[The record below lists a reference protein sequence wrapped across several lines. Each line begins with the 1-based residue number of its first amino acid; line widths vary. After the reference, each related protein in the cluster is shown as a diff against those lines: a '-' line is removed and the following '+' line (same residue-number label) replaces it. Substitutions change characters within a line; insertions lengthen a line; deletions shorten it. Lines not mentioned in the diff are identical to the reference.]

1 MKNKHYFFVLL
12 VFCFIASSNVY
23 PQSKPAY
30 TIKAG
35 EGFEDCKLGDNSE
48 DLLEKFGK
56 PSKNDGAYI
65 DFYEK
70 GLEVAVRNGKVNTIF
85 LIYRSKTHMTF
96 DGVTDK
102 NIGFSS
108 TIPEVMRLYG
118 KPSRIGNSIV
128 SEYGTFP
135 GAHEYYLEYNHLGIA
150 FTFYDNELADIRIW
164 EAIEK

>member
-1 MKNKHYFFVLL
+1 MKSINYFFVLL
-12 VFCFIASSNVY
+12 VFCFFVSSNIFS
-23 PQSKPAY
+23 QSKPIY
-30 TIKAG
+30 NIKPG
-35 EGFEDCKLGDNSE
+35 EGFEDCKLGDSSD
-48 DLLEKFGK
+48 DLIEKFGK
-56 PSKNDGAYI
+56 PSKNDGNYI

-70 GLEVAVRNGKVNTIF
+70 GLEVSVKEGKVSTIF
-85 LIYRSKTHMTF
+85 MLYRSKTHMTF

-102 NIGFSS
+102 NIGFNS

-128 SEYGTFP
+128 SEYGAFP

-164 EAIEK
+164 EVKEK